1 MNTSSRFLNR
11 DHSGIIEL
19 LNRCLDISA
28 VLIAAT
34 VVSHTEFSPDT
45 NQHDWITL
53 ILVNSLITMLFFQQ
67 SELYRSWRGR
77 PYSDQFSRLLL
88 AWSLSS
94 AATVLVWHLLDF
106 QSVIG
111 PIMLISWLSLGLLLT
126 VTQRALLYLSIRI
139 YRKRGKNQK
148 LILIYG
154 AGALGQSIQNQ
165 CLRSP
170 ESGFKIIGFLDDD
183 LKLRGGERSGVPI
196 IGGLT
201 MLQATLESQPTDELW
216 IALPLSATEKL
227 TEILEIAEKK
237 HCSVRLFPDLLGL
250 TLLNHSVSELLG
262 FPIIDLNIDRM
273 QGLNRWLKELE
284 DKVLGISFFIV
295 ALPFVALIAMLIK
308 LTSPGPI
315 LFKQRRIGWDGKPFT
330 IYKFRTMIDH
340 DELTGTL
347 SQARRNDGR
356 FTPIGRWLRRFSLD
370 EIPQIYNVLQGRMS
384 LVGPRPHAV
393 EHDSMYQQQ
402 IQGYI
407 RRNRVK
413 PGITGWAQIN
423 DLRGEIETLDD
434 MARRVKHDLYYIE
447 HWSLWLDVRI
457 LLATCLKVF
466 LSKKAW

>member
-11 DHSGIIEL
+11 DHSGVIEL

-28 VLIAAT
+28 VLIAA
-34 VVSHTEFSPDT
+34 VIVSHTEFLRDT
-45 NQHDWITL
+45 NRHDWVTL
-53 ILVNSLITMLFFQQ
+53 ILVNALITMLFFQQ

-94 AATVLVWHLLDF
+94 AATLFVWHLLDF
-106 QSVIG
+106 QNVIG
-111 PIMLISWLSLGLLLT
+111 PITLISWLGLGLLLT
-126 VTQRALLYLSIRI
+126 VAQRALLYLSIRI
-139 YRKRGKNQK
+139 YRKQGKNQK

-170 ESGFKIIGFLDDD
+170 ESGFKIVGFLDDD
-183 LKLRGGERSGVPI
+183 PELRGGERSGVPI

-201 MLQATLESQPTDELW
+201 MLHATLEGQPADELW

-237 HCSVRLFPDLLGL
+237 NCSVRLFPDLLGL

-273 QGLNRWLKELE
+273 QGLNRWLKEIE

-295 ALPFVALIAMLIK
+295 ALPFVALIAVLIK

-340 DELTGTL
+340 HEQTGVL
-347 SQARRNDGR
+347 SQAQRNDGR

-393 EHDSMYQQQ
+393 EHDSMYQQK

-447 HWSLWLDVRI
+447 HWSLWLDMRI